1 MRRRAA
7 VVLATTVTALVPAP
21 SLAGAAPPSIS
32 APAAIVV
39 APAFGDVLFR
49 RDAGA
54 ELPIASTTKLMTAL
68 LVLERDS
75 FDQVFTAVHYHPQPA
90 ESVLGL
96 DAGEQLR
103 VDDLLRALFLASAND
118 AAVTLAVGTSGSVAD
133 FVAAMNARATSLGLS
148 HTHYAN
154 PVGLDAPGNYSSAAD
169 LVRLAARVRLVPFV
183 RRTVALAH
191 ATLTSGS
198 EQRVVDNSNDLV
210 GPGRLVNGIKT
221 GHTQQAGYVLVGSA
235 TRGGVTV
242 ISAVLGEQSKAARD
256 ADTLVL
262 LRYGLD
268 QYRRVPVLDPNIVL
282 ASSRIRYREGDRIDL
297 VPARPVTRILR
308 RGERARTSFHAPRR
322 LTGPLPAGTA
332 VGSIVVRV
340 RGRVVDRVALVTAQP
355 VPKVSILERAAGQ
368 LRKPGTLAL
377 LAAIGAGIG
386 ALALALRRRHSRQR
400 QVA

>member
-1 MRRRAA
+1 M
-7 VVLATTVTALVPAP
+7 LATAVTALAPAP
-21 SLAGAAPPSIS
+21 SMAGAAPPSIS

-39 APAFGDVLFR
+39 APAFGDVLFSR
-49 RDAGA
+49 GAGA

-75 FDQVFTAVHYHPQPA
+75 LDQVFTAVHYHPQPA

-103 VDDLLRALFLASAND
+103 VDDLLRALFLPSAND

-133 FVAAMNARATSLGLS
+133 FVAAMNARAMSLGLS

-169 LVRLAARVRLVPFV
+169 LVRLAARVRRVPFV

-198 EQRVVDNSNDLV
+198 EQRVVDNSNDLA

-256 ADTLVL
+256 ADTLAL

-308 RGERARTSFHAPRR
+308 RGERARTSFHGPRR

-355 VPKVSILERAAGQ
+355 VPKVSILERAVGQ

-377 LAAIGAGIG
+377 LAAIGAGLG